1 MPIPRNYIKRLEF
14 EKEALEA
21 RQAKLEERIR
31 ELRGHLALPKFQNDT
46 TIQTQD
52 VCNWLDY
59 VEAPS

>member
-21 RQAKLEERIR
+21 RQVELEARIL
-31 ELRGHLALPKFQNDT
+31 ELRVHLTLPKFQTDT

-52 VCNWLDY
+52 VRNWLDY
-59 VEAPS
+59 VEAD

>member
-14 EKEALEA
+14 ENEALEA

-52 VCNWLDY
+52 VRNWLDY